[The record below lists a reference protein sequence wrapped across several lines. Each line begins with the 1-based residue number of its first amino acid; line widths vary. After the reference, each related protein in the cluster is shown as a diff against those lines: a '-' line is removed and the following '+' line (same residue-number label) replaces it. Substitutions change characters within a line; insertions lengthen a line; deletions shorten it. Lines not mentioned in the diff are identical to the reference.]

1 MVRHHSPSNSPHNP
15 MRRQLLRMS
24 PTMLPKRRHT
34 VRRIMAMVH
43 IIRQRRA
50 NQLSHRI
57 KSSPPLHHRSP
68 RLLPTSRISHHTTN
82 QLANQP
88 RAMALASHTTTRRSP
103 SSSQPSPHSSR
114 QLRRPNQL
122 TNPVHTLA
130 QTHHK
135 THHKIMRA
143 PTQALV
149 NPPHNPTSHNRAA
162 TMARPMPTR
171 SSRLAPLPWLLPAQ
185 TLAQQA
191 SQTPPSRWITS
202 TRLHPSNSQCR

>member
-1 MVRHHSPSNSPHNP
+1 MVRHRSLSNSPRSP
-15 MRRQLLRMS
+15 IRRQLLRMS

-57 KSSPPLHHRSP
+57 KSSPLLHHRSP
-68 RLLPTSRISHHTTN
+68 KLLPTSRISHHTTN

-88 RAMALASHTTTRRSP
+88 RAMAQASHTTMRHSP
-103 SSSQPSPHSSR
+103 SNSPANPLSSCQR
-114 QLRRPNQL
+114 QQL
-122 TNPVHTLA
+122 THPAHKLA
-130 QTHHK
+130 QTHHRA
-135 THHKIMRA
+135 MRA

-185 TLAQQA
+185 TLVQQA
-191 SQTPPSRWITS
+191 SQTPPSR
-202 TRLHPSNSQCR
+202 

>member
-1 MVRHHSPSNSPHNP
+1 MVRPRSPSNSPRNP

-24 PTMLPKRRHT
+24 PTMLPKRRR

-50 NQLSHRI
+50 NQPSHSI
-57 KSSPPLHHRSP
+57 KSSPLLHHRSLK
-68 RLLPTSRISHHTTN
+68 LLPTSRISHHTTN

-88 RAMALASHTTTRRSP
+88 PATVQVSHTTTRRSP
-103 SSSQPSPHSSR
+103 SNSPANPLSSH
-114 QLRRPNQL
+114 QLRHPNQL

-135 THHKIMRA
+135 IMRT
-143 PTQALV
+143 PTQA
-149 NPPHNPTSHNRAA
+149 PANPTSHNRAA

-171 SSRLAPLPWLLPAQ
+171 SSRLALLPWLLPAQ
-185 TLAQQA
+185 TSAQQV

-202 TRLHPSNSQCR
+202 MRSHPSRSQCR

>member
-1 MVRHHSPSNSPHNP
+1 MVRPRSPSNSPRSP

-43 IIRQRRA
+43 IIRQRTV
-50 NQLSHRI
+50 NQLSHLI
-57 KSSPPLHHRSP
+57 KNSPALHRRSL
-68 RLLPTSRISHHTTN
+68 RLRPISRISHHTTK
-82 QLANQP
+82 QAANQP
-88 RAMALASHTTTRRSP
+88 PATAQVSHTTTRRSP
-103 SSSQPSPHSSR
+103 SNSQVNPRSSR
-114 QLRRPNQL
+114 QLRHPNQL

-130 QTHHK
+130 QTHHS
-135 THHKIMRA
+135 MRA

-149 NPPHNPTSHNRAA
+149 NPLRSPTSHNQAA

-171 SSRLAPLPWLLPAQ
+171 SSRLALLPWLLPAQ

-202 TRLHPSNSQCR
+202 TRLHPSNNQCR

>member
-1 MVRHHSPSNSPHNP
+1 MVRPRSPSNSPHSP

-50 NQLSHRI
+50 NQPSHRI
-57 KSSPPLHHRSP
+57 KSSPPLHHRNLKP
-68 RLLPTSRISHHTTN
+68 RPTSRISHHTTN

-88 RAMALASHTTTRRSP
+88 PATAQVSHITTRRSP
-103 SSSQPSPHSSR
+103 SSSR

-122 TNPVHTLA
+122 THPVHTLA

-135 THHKIMRA
+135 IMRA
-143 PTQALV
+143 LTQV
-149 NPPHNPTSHNRAA
+149 NPPRSPTSHKQTA
-162 TMARPMPTR
+162 TLARRMLTH
-171 SSRLAPLPWLLPAQ
+171 SSHLARLPWLLPAQ
-185 TLAQQA
+185 TLVQQA
-191 SQTPPSRWITS
+191 SQTPPSR
-202 TRLHPSNSQCR
+202 

>member
-1 MVRHHSPSNSPHNP
+1 MVRPRSPSNSPRSP

-50 NQLSHRI
+50 NQPSHRI
-57 KSSPPLHHRSP
+57 KSSPLLHHRSP
-68 RLLPTSRISHHTTN
+68 KLLPTSRISHHTTN

-88 RAMALASHTTTRRSP
+88 LATAQASHITTRRSP
-103 SSSQPSPHSSR
+103 SSSQPSPYSSR

-122 TNPVHTLA
+122 PHPVHTLV
-130 QTHHK
+130 Q

-143 PTQALV
+143 LTQV
-149 NPPHNPTSHNRAA
+149 NPPRSPTSHKQAA
-162 TMARPMPTR
+162 TLARRMLTH
-171 SSRLAPLPWLLPAQ
+171 SSHLARLPWLLPAQ
-185 TLAQQA
+185 ILVQQA
-191 SQTPPSRWITS
+191 SQTPPSR
-202 TRLHPSNSQCR
+202 

>member
-1 MVRHHSPSNSPHNP
+1 MVRHRSPSNSPRSP
-15 MRRQLLRMS
+15 IRRQLLRMS
-24 PTMLPKRRHT
+24 LTMLPKRRHT

-50 NQLSHRI
+50 NQPSHRI
-57 KSSPPLHHRSP
+57 KSSPLLHHRSP
-68 RLLPTSRISHHTTN
+68 RLRPTSRISHHTTN

-88 RAMALASHTTTRRSP
+88 RAMAQASHTTTRRSP
-103 SSSQPSPHSSR
+103 SNSPANPLSSH
-114 QLRRPNQL
+114 QLRHPNQL

-130 QTHHK
+130 Q

-149 NPPHNPTSHNRAA
+149 NPPHNPPSHNRVA

-191 SQTPPSRWITS
+191 SQTPPSR
-202 TRLHPSNSQCR
+202 

>member
-1 MVRHHSPSNSPHNP
+1 MVRPRSPSNSPRNP

-24 PTMLPKRRHT
+24 PTMLPKRRR

-43 IIRQRRA
+43 IIRQHRA
-50 NQLSHRI
+50 NQLSHSI
-57 KSSPPLHHRSP
+57 KSSPLLHHRSP
-68 RLLPTSRISHHTTN
+68 KLLPTSRISHHTTN

-88 RAMALASHTTTRRSP
+88 RAMAQASHTTTRRSP
-103 SSSQPSPHSSR
+103 SNSQP
-114 QLRRPNQL
+114 QRPTQ
-122 TNPVHTLA
+122 PIHKPA
-130 QTHHK
+130 QTRHMA
-135 THHKIMRA
+135 TPMLM
-143 PTQALV
+143 PTQA
-149 NPPHNPTSHNRAA
+149 PANPTSHNRAA

-171 SSRLAPLPWLLPAQ
+171 SSHLALLPWLLPAQ

>member
-1 MVRHHSPSNSPHNP
+1 MVRPRSPSNSPRSP

-57 KSSPPLHHRSP
+57 KSNPLLHHHNL

-82 QLANQP
+82 QPLATAQ
-88 RAMALASHTTTRRSP
+88 ASHTTTRRSP
-103 SSSQPSPHSSR
+103 SNSQPLRHS
-114 QLRRPNQL
+114 NQL

-130 QTHHK
+130 QTNHRA
-135 THHKIMRA
+135 MRA

-149 NPPHNPTSHNRAA
+149 NPLHSPTSHNRAA

-171 SSRLAPLPWLLPAQ
+171 SSRLALLPWLLPAQ

>member
-1 MVRHHSPSNSPHNP
+1 MVRPRSPSNSPRSP
-15 MRRQLLRMS
+15 IRRQLLRMS
-24 PTMLPKRRHT
+24 LTMIPKRRHT

-57 KSSPPLHHRSP
+57 KSSPLVHHRSP
-68 RLLPTSRISHHTTN
+68 KLLPTSRISHHTTN
-82 QLANQP
+82 QPLATAQ
-88 RAMALASHTTTRRSP
+88 ASHTTTRRSP
-103 SSSQPSPHSSR
+103 SNSPANPLSSH
-114 QLRRPNQL
+114 QLRHPNQL

-130 QTHHK
+130 Q

-149 NPPHNPTSHNRAA
+149 NPPHNPTSHNRVA

-171 SSRLAPLPWLLPAQ
+171 SSHSAPLLWLLPTQ
-185 TLAQQA
+185 TLVQQA
-191 SQTPPSRWITS
+191 SQTPPSR
-202 TRLHPSNSQCR
+202 